1 MVATNSFAQKSD
13 AKKNTDKASVSIGA
27 EIGLP
32 IGDLK
37 ETTSIGIGGSVKAAI
52 PIFEGG
58 AVTLSAGY
66 MTFSGKTV
74 TILGQ
79 SFKYGSLGMIPI
91 KAGLR
96 FIISEG
102 FYGEPQLGYTLY
114 SGSGNSGAFTYAAN
128 LGYMV
133 NNSFDISA
141 RYEAASKNSATLS
154 FIGARIAYSFGL

>member
-52 PIFEGG
+52 PVFEGS
-58 AVTLSAGY
+58 AVTVSAGY
-66 MTFSGKTV
+66 MTVCGKTI
-74 TILGQ
+74 TILEQ

-96 FIISEG
+96 FIVSEG
-102 FYGEPQLGYTLY
+102 FYGEPQLSYTLY
-114 SGSGNSGAFTYAAN
+114 SGSVNSGAFSYAAN
-128 LGYMV
+128 FEYMV

-141 RYEAASKNSATLS
+141 RYEATSKNSATLS
-154 FIGARIAYSFGL
+154 FIGPRIANSFGM